1 MKKFLCL
8 VFSISIVSIGSIS
21 LAAGYYCPSEAEYKA
36 KQNYYM
42 QKISSPTISTE
53 DFLRTSKENDAY
65 DLSVFKNCLGYFK
78 TAQNPDCTKFS
89 SLRHGYL
96 SQLGTNESEAN
107 AQMYAMLNVLGNKCQ
122 PEQFATK
129 VLLQK

>member
-1 MKKFLCL
+1 M
-8 VFSISIVSIGSIS
+8 
-21 LAAGYYCPSEAEYKA
+21 
-36 KQNYYM
+36 
-42 QKISSPTISTE
+42 
-53 DFLRTSKENDAY
+53 RTLKENDAY

-89 SLRHGYL
+89 SLHHGYF

-122 PEQFATK
+122 PEQSATK